1 MKKIFCVIVAA
12 LCVAFVL
19 TAPAFIASGIGKS
32 IYEVRQD
39 ERQTRFQGKI
49 SLWHVVSFKTPR
61 SSGYSLLKNRM
72 RELEKQLPY
81 VYIDVEGMTLEDARA
96 RMAAGERPDVISY
109 PAGAFDE
116 KGMMGLERRRVLSYA
131 AQDGRAYPY
140 MADSYVLAVN
150 ADILFEN
157 DISVPVGDVMSENA
171 FLLACETIDDAL
183 TFSDTSGLDGEFV
196 LSGITLEKDDI
207 GLLESPTITIDDV
220 KFSEGGME
228 AFSSG
233 KAGMIICPYA
243 EYARF
248 LESKHSSQI
257 NSQCYD
263 ISTKT
268 DCIQVVSA
276 YESGDDKKDE
286 VLKKICVCLVG
297 KNTQKRVI
305 ELGMM
310 PVTDTPAEDVE
321 RMNAFLLLTKE
332 QADG

>member
-140 MADSYVLAVN
+140 CCRNLFGTLFVTEFLKKDCRRQKAVC
-150 ADILFEN
+150 
-157 DISVPVGDVMSENA
+157 SSPVNLG
-171 FLLACETIDDAL
+171 
-183 TFSDTSGLDGEFV
+183 
-196 LSGITLEKDDI
+196 LSG
-207 GLLESPTITIDDV
+207 
-220 KFSEGGME
+220 
-228 AFSSG
+228 
-233 KAGMIICPYA
+233 
-243 EYARF
+243 
-248 LESKHSSQI
+248 
-257 NSQCYD
+257 
-263 ISTKT
+263 
-268 DCIQVVSA
+268 
-276 YESGDDKKDE
+276 
-286 VLKKICVCLVG
+286 
-297 KNTQKRVI
+297 KNAKSIRKV
-305 ELGMM
+305 
-310 PVTDTPAEDVE
+310 
-321 RMNAFLLLTKE
+321 
-332 QADG
+332 